1 MTNGNSDPYPIQ
13 FYNSL
18 TRKKESFSPV
28 DPQDVRIYTCGPT
41 VYHYVH
47 IGNLRTFLF
56 EDILRRT
63 LKYFGYGLTQVMNL
77 TDVDDKTIRG
87 AIRDKVTLE
96 QFTKPFIAAFFDDL
110 KTLHVQPAE
119 HYPAATDY
127 ITQMIQMIEGLIKKG
142 VAYLGTDGSV
152 YFSIE
157 KFPHYGCLSHLKLH
171 ELKVGASDQAGN
183 IEGDDEDAESGK
195 IQYMFACP
203 KVHGVP
209 AFTIHDEER
218 YPLAPDTSGAVTKVY
233 WRRVKQV
240 CLERN

>member
-1 MTNGNSDPYPIQ
+1 MTSGNNEPYPIQ
-13 FYNSL
+13 LYNSL

-41 VYHYVH
+41 VYHFVH

-87 AIRDKVTLE
+87 AIRDNVTLD

-110 KTLHVQPAE
+110 KTLHVEPAE

-127 ITQMIQMIEGLIKKG
+127 ITKMIQMIEGLIKKG
-142 VAYLGTDGSV
+142 VAYLGADGSV

-157 KFPHYGCLSHLKLH
+157 KFPHSLNLQS
-171 ELKVGASDQAGN
+171 
-183 IEGDDEDAESGK
+183 
-195 IQYMFACP
+195 
-203 KVHGVP
+203 
-209 AFTIHDEER
+209 
-218 YPLAPDTSGAVTKVY
+218 AVIFFI
-233 WRRVKQV
+233 
-240 CLERN
+240 